1 MIPEGQDED
10 FKARLIESSLDC
22 IKVLDV
28 DGRLLSINESGKA
41 ALEICDLAPLLGSC
55 WIDFWQG
62 EDRENARKAVTS
74 ARNGG
79 IGRFIGFFATTQTKT
94 PKWWD
99 VLVSPILDAN
109 GKSQNLWVVSRD
121 VTEWKRS
128 DQLLHAI
135 IDGTSAVTGNDFFK
149 SLVQHL
155 AKGLG
160 VRYSFVTE
168 CISKNRVRSL
178 AFWNTDAF

>member
-109 GKSQNLWVVSRD
+109 GKSQNLLVVSRD
-121 VTEWKRS
+121 VTEWKRTDS
-128 DQLLHAI
+128 GFDPVHYRPF
-135 IDGTSAVTGNDFFK
+135 GNY
-149 SLVQHL
+149 
-155 AKGLG
+155 G
-160 VRYSFVTE
+160 
-168 CISKNRVRSL
+168 
-178 AFWNTDAF
+178 